1 MLTKNDLRNL
11 RYLIHL
17 KVRKA
22 FSSIRFKFKQLRRK
36 LKAGTLF
43 AKPQPLTPQGM
54 LCLPLI
60 RNTFPTLMAGKIFS
74 EFPIEVDK
82 LGKKIITPFDEI
94 VIDGGPSHDYVR
106 GFIDRPWK
114 LLHQTGEIESYEN
127 SHLSF
132 KRINSSVVLDSLLP
146 AWRVDLPS
154 KVREKWE
161 KRIQDYFNTEKGEIN
176 ACLHEAMQTLQ

>member
-17 KVRKA
+17 KVREA
-22 FSSIRFKFKQLRRK
+22 FSSIRFNFKQLRRK
-36 LKAGTLF
+36 LKAGILF

-54 LCLPLI
+54 LPLI

-74 EFPIEVDK
+74 EFPIEADK

-94 VIDGGPSHDYVR
+94 VIDGGLAHEYVR

-114 LLHQTGEIESYEN
+114 LLHQTGEIKSREN
-127 SHLSF
+127 SYLSF
-132 KRINSSVVLDSLLP
+132 KRIDSSVVLDRLLP
-146 AWRVDLPS
+146 AWRVDLPV

-161 KRIQDYFNTEKGEIN
+161 KRIQDFNTERGNK
-176 ACLHEAMQTLQ
+176 